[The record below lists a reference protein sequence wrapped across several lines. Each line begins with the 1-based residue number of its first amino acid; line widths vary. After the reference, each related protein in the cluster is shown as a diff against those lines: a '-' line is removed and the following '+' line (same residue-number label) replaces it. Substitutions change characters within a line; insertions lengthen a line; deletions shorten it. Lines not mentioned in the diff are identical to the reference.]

1 MRLIFDTN
9 CILRKFG
16 LASYIFL
23 HCTVEFF
30 MNSAEVKLNL
40 FKTVIVEK
48 TYIMPFN
55 EFKILGSCGHLF
67 NYDFSQI
74 TLFST
79 VWGESFTVENITE
92 LEMRRFLLRCVRL
105 LKNNRQI
112 LIPALSSSYR
122 FLLSL
127 ESRPL
132 SFNLPNLNYMVMYF
146 RT

>member
-1 MRLIFDTN
+1 MT
-9 CILRKFG
+9 
-16 LASYIFL
+16 
-23 HCTVEFF
+23 
-30 MNSAEVKLNL
+30 SAEVKLNL
-40 FKTVIVEK
+40 FKTVIAEK
-48 TYIMPFN
+48 TYVMPFI

-67 NYDFSQI
+67 NYYFSQI
-74 TLFST
+74 TWFST
-79 VWGESFTVENITE
+79 VWEESFTVENITE
-92 LEMRRFLLRCVRL
+92 FEMRRFLLRCVRL

-132 SFNLPNLNYMVMYF
+132 SFNLPNLNYMVMYL